1 VRWCVLHWRTSIRL
15 NPSFFSRLS
24 RGAGVALLAFACA
37 VAAVNFVPAA
47 AASAPR
53 PDILL
58 IMPDQFRGDSL
69 SMLGHPVVRTPT
81 LDALVKEG
89 ALFRRAYSTVPS
101 CIPARFA
108 LLTGLAP
115 QTSGVVGYA
124 PRKIT
129 TPTLPDCLVKS
140 GYATVLV
147 GRNMH
152 QSPDSGSLGYQ
163 QQILGSTY
171 VANDDYDRELKQA
184 QPATGGIRQ
193 LIETLGVDTNRWP
206 AKAWPLAEELH
217 PTNWTVRRSREVIA
231 HTPATQPLFLT
242 ASFYAPHPP
251 FFPPARFF
259 DRYLKADLPPVAMGD
274 WVDQAALTPEGDKP
288 GHRIRLEGDTLRR
301 AQAGYY
307 GLIEHLDEQLAPLI
321 ADFKARSEKAGRPWL
336 IVVTSDHGESLG
348 DHGFFRKCEPYE
360 GSANIPFIVA
370 GSSALGFAAGTRSMQ
385 PVCNEDLMPT
395 LLALAGTDAPGRLDG
410 RDLAPNL
417 HGNDLQVRPW
427 LHLEH
432 SPIYGPQ
439 QGFHALTDGRFKYI
453 WRPHSGR
460 EQLFDLTADPREEH
474 DLAPDPAQRKTLE
487 HWRGVLIERLAKR
500 PEGFSDGARLIAG
513 RPYRALLPL
522 PKS

>member
-1 VRWCVLHWRTSIRL
+1 MPVMELDFSASPGITDTMLNFTRL
-15 NPSFFSRLS
+15 VPLVFL
-24 RGAGVALLAFACA
+24 AL
-37 VAAVNFVPAA
+37 AARATP
-47 AASAPR
+47 

-69 SMLGHPVVRTPT
+69 SILRHPIARTPT
-81 LDALVKEG
+81 LDALAREG

-124 PRKIT
+124 ARKIT
-129 TPTLPDCLVKS
+129 TPTLPECLAKA

-152 QSPDSGSLGYQ
+152 QSADSGSLGYQ

-171 VANDDYDRELKQA
+171 IPNDDYDRALRQA
-184 QPATGGIRQ
+184 APASGGIRQ
-193 LIETLGVDTNRWP
+193 VIATLGVDTNRWP
-206 AKAWPLAEELH
+206 AKPWPLAEELH
-217 PTNWTVRRSREVIA
+217 PTNWIVRRSREVITQA
-231 HTPATQPLFLT
+231 PAAQPLFLT

-251 FFPPARFF
+251 LFPPARFF
-259 DRYLKADLPPVAMGD
+259 DRYMRMNLPPPAMGD
-274 WVDQAALTPEGDKP
+274 WVDRAALRPEGDKP
-288 GHRIRLEGDTLRR
+288 GHRILLEGDTLRR

-321 ADFKARSEKAGRPWL
+321 ADFKARSEKAGRAWV
-336 IVVTSDHGESLG
+336 IAVTSDHGESLG

-360 GSANIPFIVA
+360 GAANIPFILA
-370 GSSALGFAAGTRSMQ
+370 ASPKLGFARGVRSLQ

-395 LLALAGTDAPGRLDG
+395 LLALAQATAPGRLDG

-417 HGNDLQVRPW
+417 RGEDVAVRPW
-427 LHLEH
+427 LHFEH
-432 SPIYGPQ
+432 SPIYGPE
-439 QGFHALTDGRFKYI
+439 QGFQALTDGRFKYI
-453 WRPHSGR
+453 WRPNSGR
-460 EQLFDLTADPREEH
+460 EQLFDLAEDPREER
-474 DLAPDPAQRKTLE
+474 DLAHVPAQRATLE
-487 HWRGVLIERLAKR
+487 KWRGRLIERLANR
-500 PEGFSDGARLIAG
+500 PEGFSDGTKLIAG
-513 RPYRALLPL
+513 RPYRALMT